1 MILDTAENQCIL
13 ALLRILEKRKVRYAL
28 MFKETKV
35 SHTTLQ
41 NVLKELLKGEFVL
54 KRDIE
59 YEITDKGKKL
69 FRKLEELKAIL
80 K

>member
-1 MILDTAENQCIL
+1 
-13 ALLRILEKRKVRYAL
+13 